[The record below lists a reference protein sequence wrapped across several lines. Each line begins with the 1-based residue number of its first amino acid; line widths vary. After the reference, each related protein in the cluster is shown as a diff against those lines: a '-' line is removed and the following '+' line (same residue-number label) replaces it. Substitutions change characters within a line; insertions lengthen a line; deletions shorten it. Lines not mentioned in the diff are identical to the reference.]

1 MQVDTR
7 PDTMSNIA
15 SYYLVNSQKLQRH
28 YKKRVSGFKD
38 WKQLGHAEDYLVY
51 PENVTEHLSI
61 DEVSLSKGEL
71 YTFVTNKNTKVRN
84 KKSVVAVINGTE
96 AATIQ
101 AVLQKIPLDKRLTV
115 KEVSMDMARNMA
127 SAVEKSFPNSQK
139 VIDRFHVVRLVMDA
153 MQHIRVKLRWKA
165 IEEENAL
172 IKEAKEKNDRYYPL
186 ILDNGDTVKEL
197 LVRSR
202 YLLYTFEEEWTSNQR
217 KRARVLFEKYP
228 LMKSVYNLTLEFRS
242 IYKATSKEKALT
254 QFHEW
259 KNKITNAKI
268 EEFNTVL
275 NSLEYYL
282 ENILNFFHN
291 RSTNANAESFNS
303 KIKGFRANLR
313 GVTDVKFFL
322 FRLEKLFA

>member
-15 SYYLVNSQKLQRH
+15 SYYGVNSQKLQKH
-28 YKKRVSGFKD
+28 YKHKISGFKE
-38 WKQLGHAEDYLVY
+38 WIQLPHAEDYLIY
-51 PENVTEHLSI
+51 PENITSHLSI

-84 KKSVVAVINGTE
+84 KKCIVAIINGTE
-96 AATIQ
+96 SRIIQ
-101 AVLQKIPLDKRLTV
+101 EVLSRIPLEKRNLV
-115 KEVSMDMARNMA
+115 KEVSMDMARNMGL
-127 SAVEKSFPNSQK
+127 AVKNSFPNCTS

-153 MQHIRVKLRWKA
+153 VQHLRVQLRWKA
-165 IEEENAL
+165 IEEENTA
-172 IKEAKEKNDRYYPL
+172 IKEAKEKGEKYYPE
-186 ILDNGDTVKEL
+186 ILANGDTLKEI

-202 YLLYTFEEEWTSNQR
+202 YLLYKFEDEWTLSQS
-217 KRARVLFEKYP
+217 KRAAILFEKYP
-228 LMKSVYNLTLEFRS
+228 TLKSVYELTICFRN
-242 IYKATSKEKALT
+242 IYKNHSKDKALHQFNDWKEKVIAM
-254 QFHEW
+254 
-259 KNKITNAKI
+259 KID
-268 EEFNTVL
+268 EFNTVV
-275 NSLEYYL
+275 NSIEYHL
-282 ENILNFFHN
+282 DNILNFFDN